1 MADTCFVTIKND
13 TNAGLIVI
21 SGSETIQEGPEGY
34 EFLHQFYTPLT
45 IQADG
50 GQRLSLKLSSA
61 YDYILYY
68 KLDQA
73 QVGWEINVNNSSE
86 GSLKSVKSKDG
97 KCKRDS
103 DNNDDAVEAAGEGG
117 DGDGGTVNVTIDGD
131 D

>member
-1 MADTCFVTIKND
+1 MADTFFVTIQNN
-13 TNAGLIVI
+13 TNTGLTVY
-21 SGSETIQEGPEGY
+21 SGSETVQVGPEGY

-45 IQADG
+45 IQANG
-50 GQRLSLKLSSA
+50 GERFSLKLSSA
-61 YDYILYY
+61 YNYILYY

-73 QVGWEINVNNSSE
+73 QVGWEINVNNSSA
-86 GSLKSVKSKDG
+86 GSLKSVKSKDE
-97 KCKRDS
+97 KCKGDS